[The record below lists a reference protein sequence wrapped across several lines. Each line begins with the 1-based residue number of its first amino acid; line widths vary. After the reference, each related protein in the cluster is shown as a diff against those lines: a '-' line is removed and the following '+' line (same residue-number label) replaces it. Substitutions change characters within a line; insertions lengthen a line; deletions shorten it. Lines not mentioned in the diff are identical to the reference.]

1 MSSVSLQAKAARLTL
16 PRWLPLLLVFVV
28 AVLLRGVLAAN
39 PDVSWGLT
47 MAEKWFDGGR
57 LYVDIIE
64 VNPPATLYLYIVPVV
79 LERLT
84 GLSAEIFV
92 NILVLSVAAL
102 SLWLAARVLLAAG
115 LIGPEQG
122 WTLAAWTAA
131 LMTILPARAF
141 AEREHIALIAMLPL
155 LAVAW
160 LRAERKVPHLL
171 AAVLAGIGGG
181 TTAIIKPYFAAAIVL
196 SSVATAWS
204 ARSWRVLFALEN
216 CIAAAMLAA
225 YLAFVWLAYPVYVS
239 DMLPLLAAVYI
250 PVKEPLAVFL
260 LHAALPLWTLLV
272 LVIWWLA
279 RRAALRPPISLA
291 LAASAGFGAA
301 YFVQQKGWSN
311 HAYPMLALALL
322 AFGYALLARPGER
335 AAQRIGGIAGLAVA
349 GITFYWMGIVDDRT
363 PLAAAIRAIS
373 PHARVLAISPDL
385 MVGHPAVRSAG
396 GIWVSRVS
404 ALWITQGVL
413 MARARDRAHD
423 RAHDRADGGLDPAA
437 AARLDAYANRDRT
450 MLSEDIGRN
459 RPDVILAER
468 EPGYDWLAW
477 ARSDPLLARD
487 LEPYRLDRTIGD
499 IVVLRRTGP

>member
-16 PRWLPLLLVFVV
+16 PRWLPLLLVF
-28 AVLLRGVLAAN
+28 ALAALLRGVLAAN

-47 MAEKWFDGGR
+47 MAEKWLDGGQ
-57 LYVDIIE
+57 LYVDIVE
-64 VNPPATLYLYIVPVV
+64 VNPPATLYLYVTPVV

-92 NILVLSVAAL
+92 NILVLTAAAL
-102 SLWLAARVLLAAG
+102 SLWVAARVLLAAR

-131 LMTILPARAF
+131 ILTILPARAF
-141 AEREHIALIAMLPL
+141 AEREHIALIALLPL

-160 LRAERKVPHLL
+160 LRAERATPPLL
-171 AAVLAGIGGG
+171 AVVLAGVGGG
-181 TTAIIKPYFAAAIVL
+181 VTAIIKPYFAAAILL
-196 SSVATAWS
+196 SSVATTWS

-216 CIAAAMLAA
+216 WIAAAMLTA
-225 YLAFVWLAYPVYVS
+225 YLAFIWLAYPIYFS
-239 DMLPLLAAVYI
+239 DMVPLLAAVYI
-250 PVKEPLAVFL
+250 PVKEPLSVFL
-260 LHAALPLWTLLV
+260 LHAALPLWALLV

-279 RRAALRPPISLA
+279 RHAMLRPPISLA
-291 LAASAGFGAA
+291 LAASAGFAAA
-301 YFVQQKGWSN
+301 YFVQQKGWPN

-322 AFGYALLARPGER
+322 AFGYALLAPQAER
-335 AAQRIGGIAGLAVA
+335 TEQRIGGIVGLAVA
-349 GITFYWMGIVDDRT
+349 GVTFYWMGIVDDRT

-373 PHARVLAISPDL
+373 PHAKVLAISPDL
-385 MVGHPAVRSAG
+385 TVGHPAVRSAG
-396 GIWVSRVS
+396 GTWVGRVS

-413 MARARDRAHD
+413 MARAR
-423 RAHDRADGGLDPAA
+423 GGSDPA
-437 AARLDAYANRDRT
+437 AARLDAYADRDLT

-477 ARSDPLLARD
+477 ARSDSLLARD
-487 LEPYRLDRTIGD
+487 LEAYRLDRRIGD